1 MKAPPRVVVTSSE
14 SVVTLMEQKQPAPG
28 LHKHTSKPA
37 RAMSSK
43 ERVIMNH
50 PILPSHIDAYVRQHQ
65 RELEQRIHLNEQLRL
80 AAEANAP
87 PEQSGAATA
96 VPRLSGLV
104 QWLVGLL
111 HRRPDPAEAGQE
123 FPALKAD

>member
-1 MKAPPRVVVTSSE
+1 
-14 SVVTLMEQKQPAPG
+14 
-28 LHKHTSKPA
+28 
-37 RAMSSK
+37 MSSK
-43 ERVIMNH
+43 ERVIMNQ

-87 PEQSGAATA
+87 PERSGAATA
-96 VPRLSGLV
+96 VSGLFGLA
-104 QWLVGLL
+104 QWLIGLL
-111 HRRPDPAEAGQE
+111 HRPPESAEAVKE